1 MNPKKGYGEN
11 ETGVF
16 KREVLNGNLQREKL
30 KEGDRVQP
38 TIFHEVMYVVGAI
51 STD

>member
-30 KEGDRVQP
+30 KGGRVKVRFVAVARLE
-38 TIFHEVMYVVGAI
+38 TVDSVCR
-51 STD
+51 

>member
-30 KEGDRVQP
+30 KGGR
-38 TIFHEVMYVVGAI
+38 AI
-51 STD
+51 LSIENIER

>member
-16 KREVLNGNLQREKL
+16 KREILNGNLQRERL
-30 KEGDRVQP
+30 KGGGFLSLKREQLLC
-38 TIFHEVMYVVGAI
+38 F
-51 STD
+51 